1 MKQNIKI
8 LSRFNVLISKD
19 NGKTWERNLAQPLTD
34 EVYGYARMGLFE
46 TLQMKYLCSWLTE
59 SANEGRGITQASF
72 RTFVKE
78 ANLGIPADKVDGI
91 FSAIVETQTMPDTPA
106 QPPAVKDGAADAD
119 GDDDDEEA
127 APAPPADPSGRE
139 EEKTISYSECNNA
152 LRTYQSGG
160 LWKDGVKD
168 MIKLCF
174 PSGAMKDMALHNVN
188 DAFDKFD
195 PDGSGTIGGT
205 QISSLMLTLL
215 QPGVSTDTFEDLLAD
230 SSMLGFS
237 IPRPVIHEL
246 TDLVDTN
253 HDGFLQAEEFINLL
267 MAVVRDD
274 VPDRVISRLGLTGM
288 QMIKIVLQS
297 LLMLFCLFSMI
308 TLVIQSFTSGTGIAQ
323 VVQTTTS
330 SFSVMYVKSS
340 DNKNAAAEE
349 EKLIAWAK
357 AKVIEEL
364 SVVLNLSSQA
374 VQDMKQG
381 NAGSAGDKKKT
392 E

>member
-1 MKQNIKI
+1 
-8 LSRFNVLISKD
+8 
-19 NGKTWERNLAQPLTD
+19 
-34 EVYGYARMGLFE
+34 
-46 TLQMKYLCSWLTE
+46 MKYLCTWLTE
-59 SANEGRGITQASF
+59 SAQSGGRGITQASF

-91 FSAIVETQTMPDTPA
+91 FGAIVEAQTD
-106 QPPAVKDGAADAD
+106 PPLPIADVAADD
-119 GDDDDEEA
+119 GGDDDA
-127 APAPPADPSGRE
+127 PAPAPPTHPSGRE
-139 EEKTISYSECNNA
+139 EEKTISYHECNNA

-195 PDGSGTIGGT
+195 PDGTGTIGGT
-205 QISSLMLTLL
+205 QIGSLMLTLL
-215 QPGVSTDTFEDLLAD
+215 QPGVSTDAFEDLLAD

-246 TDLVDTN
+246 TALVDTN

-274 VPDRVISRLGLTGM
+274 VPDKVISRLGFTGM
-288 QMIKIVLQS
+288 QMIKILLESV
-297 LLMLFCLFSMI
+297 LMLFCLFSMI

-330 SFSVMYVKSS
+330 SLSVMYVKSS

-349 EKLIAWAK
+349 EKMIAWAK

-364 SVVLNLSSQA
+364 SVVLNLSNTA
-374 VQDMKQG
+374 VQDMKKG
-381 NAGSAGDKKKT
+381 DSTSGGDKQKT